1 MRYVLVAVIAA
12 GISIIQIESKVE
24 SLVGVYCEF
33 GIDMVLAVGLIAA
46 IVVKYAGIGRQ
57 GVHVQQFV
65 WLLIHKTVGLG
76 KYEVI
81 AIRTVDKDTTQSG
94 GIVASRGV
102 IVAIHATIKS
112 GIHKQVRQG
121 VGLCRNYIT
130 KPSVDSPRVE
140 PLRNLL
146 VLCGIL
152 AMLVEVL
159 ASAAYVS
166 VLVNLIEITIS
177 LSADMSQRQ

>member
-1 MRYVLVAVIAA
+1 MELSDRGDEKVI
-12 GISIIQIESKVE
+12 
-24 SLVGVYCEF
+24 
-33 GIDMVLAVGLIAA
+33 
-46 IVVKYAGIGRQ
+46 
-57 GVHVQQFV
+57 
-65 WLLIHKTVGLG
+65 WLGEK
-76 KYEVI
+76 EVI
-81 AIRTVDKDTTQSG
+81 FFLTVDKDTTQSG

-102 IVAIHATIKS
+102 IVAIHATIES
-112 GIHKQVRQG
+112 GIHKQVGQG

-140 PLRNLL
+140 SLWNLL
-146 VLCGIL
+146 VLSGIL